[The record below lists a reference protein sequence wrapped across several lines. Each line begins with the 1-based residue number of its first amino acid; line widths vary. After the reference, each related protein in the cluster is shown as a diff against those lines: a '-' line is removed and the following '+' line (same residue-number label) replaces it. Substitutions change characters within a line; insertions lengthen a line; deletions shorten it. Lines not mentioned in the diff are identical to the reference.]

1 MKISS
6 AAAPSKPL
14 EPAKAKNYVILNL
27 LACPG
32 LGTVL
37 AKRRVGYLQLLLA
50 VVGFCLSCG
59 WILWFIVTVL
69 RTLDYP
75 PSGHWHWWALG
86 LGAALF
92 AGAWGWSLLS
102 SLAMLKDSKS
112 S

>member
-1 MKISS
+1 MRQSFV
-6 AAAPSKPL
+6 PSG
-14 EPAKAKNYVILNL
+14 
-27 LACPG
+27 CPG
-32 LGTVL
+32 FGAGTVGIFWL
-37 AKRRVGYLQLLLA
+37 IGV
-50 VVGFCLSCG
+50 
-59 WILWFIVTVL
+59 VL

-92 AGAWGWSLLS
+92 GGAWSWSLLS